1 MNSGCLETVN
11 LLVGGTVP
19 TWLVALPEVSSTG
32 ADRLAA
38 GLGPSINE
46 LEAELQASTCC
57 TSVPAVGQ
65 FPRTAAACAYVSRMS
80 SG

>member
-38 GLGPSINE
+38 GLGPNINE
-46 LEAELQASTCC
+46 LEAGLQASTCC